1 MKNNEGR
8 FKDYSFKNIEN
19 KNNLENSD
27 KTQETPQ
34 RLRINQKLV
43 AIKQT
48 LGGSKATAG
57 DAAADANTPK
67 K

>member
-8 FKDYSFKNIEN
+8 FKDYSFKKTENNI
-19 KNNLENSD
+19 KSPSKKKD
-27 KTQETPQ
+27 TPQ
-34 RLRINQKLV
+34 RLRINKKLS

-48 LGGSKATAG
+48 LGGGKATAG
-57 DAAADANTPK
+57 DALAADAYAPK